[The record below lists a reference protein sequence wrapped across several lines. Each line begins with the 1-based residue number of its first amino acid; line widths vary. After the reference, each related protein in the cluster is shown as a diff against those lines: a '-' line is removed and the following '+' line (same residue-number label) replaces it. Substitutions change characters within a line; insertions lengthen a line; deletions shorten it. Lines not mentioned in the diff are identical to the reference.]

1 VFFPY
6 IIIFILTIKII
17 KLIQSEKIL
26 ITYEIII
33 IVILLLYY
41 SKMLEVFIFLDQI
54 FNALLIQWMV
64 EQFFNLNLITFLSL
78 SKGMLINRID
88 S

>member
-1 VFFPY
+1 
-6 IIIFILTIKII
+6 
-17 KLIQSEKIL
+17 
-26 ITYEIII
+26 
-33 IVILLLYY
+33 
-41 SKMLEVFIFLDQI
+41 MLEVFIFLDQI

-78 SKGMLINRID
+78 SKGMLINRIN